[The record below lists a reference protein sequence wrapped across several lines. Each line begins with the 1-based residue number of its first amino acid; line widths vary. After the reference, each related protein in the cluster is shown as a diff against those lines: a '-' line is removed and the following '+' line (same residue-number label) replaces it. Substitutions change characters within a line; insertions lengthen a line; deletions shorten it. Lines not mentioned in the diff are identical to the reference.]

1 MRTLIVVVC
10 LTSLAGCLTNNDV
23 RMTTEHAQFIDKVG
37 VISLLDQ
44 HANVHYAAQEPKDI
58 IDRKALIQ
66 GWRINT
72 LVGEHLVGRLN
83 QKGYNARII
92 NVAAE
97 ELPAYDN
104 SWARANTLGLHPK
117 LYEIGKAAG
126 VDMLVVVYRERV
138 AEFISKSRDRLRGY
152 GVFKSH
158 RVEPHLYA
166 AVYVEALNV
175 EKQYVLG
182 KASGQQAIKL
192 EGNDWRNGFEPGKSP
207 ILLPFKGSDPQAEE
221 LTELVKLAA
230 LLAAQEAGLSN

>member
-1 MRTLIVVVC
+1 MRAPIVVAFIT
-10 LTSLAGCLTNNDV
+10 LLAGCLTSNDV
-23 RMTTEHAQFIDKVG
+23 RMTSEHAQFIDKVG
-37 VISLLDQ
+37 VISLLDE

-58 IDRKALIQ
+58 IDRKALIKD
-66 GWRINT
+66 WPINA
-72 LVGEHLVGRLN
+72 VISEHVAQRLQ
-83 QKGYNARII
+83 QKGYKTRVI
-92 NVAAE
+92 NVNAK
-97 ELPAYDN
+97 ELPTYDN

-117 LYEIGKAAG
+117 LYEIGAAAG

-158 RVEPHLYA
+158 RLEPHLYA

-182 KASGQQAIKL
+182 KASGQQAKKL
-192 EGNDWRNGFEPGKSP
+192 LGDDWRDGFEPGKSP
-207 ILLPFKGSDPQAEE
+207 ILLPFTGSEPQAQE
-221 LTELVKLAA
+221 LLELIKLAS